1 MTNVEIDLDLELHLD
16 INLDLGPDLKLDNI
30 DRQINILTTVSI
42 QINIKII
49 VKTWS
54 TIYF

>member
-30 DRQINILTTVSI
+30 DREINGLTTVSI